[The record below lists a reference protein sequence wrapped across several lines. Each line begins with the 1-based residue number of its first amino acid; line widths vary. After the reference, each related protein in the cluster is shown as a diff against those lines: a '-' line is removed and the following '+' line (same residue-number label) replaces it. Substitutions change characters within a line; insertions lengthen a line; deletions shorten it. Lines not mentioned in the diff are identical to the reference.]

1 MEGMFH
7 ACKELE
13 NLDLSNWDTS
23 NVTNMRGMFN
33 QCYKL
38 KEIKGLNKFITKKVE
53 SLEGMFQKCNELE
66 YLDLSNWN
74 ISNVTNMNYM
84 FNSCFKLKDIKKMK
98 NKNLNKLLSVEGM
111 FQLCIELES
120 LDLSDFD
127 TSNITN
133 MNMMFASCKK
143 LKSIKGI
150 NKFNTKKVEIM
161 NAMFQLCYKLEYLD

>member
-1 MEGMFH
+1 
-7 ACKELE
+7 
-13 NLDLSNWDTS
+13 
-23 NVTNMRGMFN
+23 
-33 QCYKL
+33 
-38 KEIKGLNKFITKKVE
+38 
-53 SLEGMFQKCNELE
+53 
-66 YLDLSNWN
+66 
-74 ISNVTNMNYM
+74 MNYM
-84 FNSCFKLKDIKKMK
+84 FNSCFKLKDIKNIK

-161 NAMFQLCYKLEYLD
+161 NAMFQLCYKLEYLDLSNWDTSNVTNMNLMFSQCNKLSTIIGIKSFNTKKVILMEGMFESCNELEY